1 MIIRVELDILVIND
15 LGEESLIG
23 DVVIKARFQGRR
35 EEQKARLWK
44 SQM

>member
-1 MIIRVELDILVIND
+1 MIIMVEVDVLDIND

-23 DVVIKARFQGRR
+23 NVVIKARFQGSR
-35 EEQKARLWK
+35 EKEKARLWE